1 MRAAVVLAVSLAA
14 VLFAERASAYCFS
27 TICDDVDA
35 CDGEEIPGC
44 PVLKWPGNCLG
55 YSVSEV
61 GGPNLGAGS
70 VELIVAD
77 AFDTWMG
84 VDCGGQSPGFVA
96 QNLGQVSCSA
106 VEYNKDSGN
115 ANIVFFNGEWPHSEQ
130 SHTYALTTTT
140 FDPNTGELLN
150 ADIEL
155 NARDHLFTIG
165 DESIAADLASVIQ
178 HETGHFL
185 GLGHSRNTNA
195 TMFAFYEEGTLELRS
210 LDADDVAGICALYPP
225 DATLDASCNPLPRH
239 GFSPA
244 CRDDQTEGDCAF
256 APGSRSLTPAW
267 ICALGLALAAVR
279 LTSRSASRSRRTGH

>member
-1 MRAAVVLAVSLAA
+1 MRKAVSVAVTFAA
-14 VLFAERASAYCFS
+14 VLAARSASAYCFS

-61 GGPNLGAGS
+61 GGQNLGAGS
-70 VELIVAD
+70 VELIVAA
-77 AFDTWMG
+77 AFETWMG
-84 VDCGGQSPGFVA
+84 VDCPGGHPGVVA
-96 QNLGQVSCSA
+96 QNLGQVSCNL

-115 ANIVFFNGEWPHSEQ
+115 ANIVFFNEEWPHSEA

-165 DESIAADLASVIQ
+165 DESVSADLASVIQ
-178 HETGHFL
+178 HEAGHFL
-185 GLGHSRNTNA
+185 GLAHSRNTNA
-195 TMFAFYEEGTLELRS
+195 TMFAFYEEGTTDLRS
-210 LDADDVAGICALYPP
+210 LDADDVAGICALYPANDAL
-225 DATLDASCNPLPRH
+225 DATCNPLPRH
-239 GFSPA
+239 GFSPD
-244 CRDDQTEGDCAF
+244 CRDDQTEGDCSF
-256 APGSRSLTPAW
+256 TPTPANPTPGLLCA
-267 ICALGLALAAVR
+267 CALVLVGLR
-279 LTSRSASRSRRTGH
+279 FRTRRPRH